1 MVQFGLEDGL
11 PQWYPKAHSWT
22 PFLRRKKGR
31 HIGQQEEVHKK
42 KDKRKVS
49 KSAMKFWKGEDGER

>member
-49 KSAMKFWKGEDGER
+49 KSAMKF